1 MFENV
6 RDEYITYHRI
16 ANTFVNKMGVTIL
29 RSTSNTEICES
40 QYGGTTPQA
49 WADPEKGG
57 GRGFGHPGKSQDIW
71 VSIGNKQLDPRPPW
85 KKLDPAP
92 EKCWTDLEP
101 WKMKFF
107 FVINHF
113 TSVNIYD

>member
-29 RSTSNTEICES
+29 RSTSNMEICES

-49 WADPEKGG
+49 WADPEKGLG
-57 GRGFGHPGKSQDIW
+57 QGVRT
-71 VSIGNKQLDPRPPW
+71 PW
-85 KKLDPAP
+85 KITRYMGFYR
-92 EKCWTDLEP
+92 E
-101 WKMKFF
+101 
-107 FVINHF
+107 
-113 TSVNIYD
+113 